1 MGKRQQ
7 SSKVEQWIQHPLK
20 WPGRKSQALQY
31 VRPYLA
37 SRREPKSE
45 SDKANQRI
53 VEPFSGTGVVSIN
66 HPYRSKWSNDR
77 CPAIYTFNRWLL
89 RDPDAL
95 IGEAEFL
102 WATVG
107 EQGQG
112 TEGDDEKEIA
122 RSGYLGAR
130 RTYNEA
136 FQAGAV
142 DSAASA
148 AMTLF
153 LNRFGFN
160 GLYRVNLSGEY
171 NVPYGWPAKKP
182 SLLKERI
189 MACHRAL
196 ALGNTTVTS
205 WDFVDV
211 FVDPLGNQ
219 NFGEHDVVF
228 CDPPYLGVSDTS
240 NFTAYSNAWS
250 DDKHVILDLLARD
263 AARNGAAVVIT
274 ASDTPASV
282 AAYRNARV
290 YTSYG
295 VNRQISAKL
304 SGRGKIDELMFVY

>member
-1 MGKRQQ
+1 MGRKQQ
-7 SSKVEQWIQHPLK
+7 SSAEQWIQHPLK
-20 WPGRKSQALQY
+20 WAGRKSQALATM
-31 VRPYLA
+31 RPYLA

-45 SDKANQRI
+45 AEKANLRI
-53 VEPFSGTGVVSIN
+53 TEVFAGTAVVSIN
-66 HPYRSKWSNDR
+66 HPYRTKWLNDR
-77 CPAIYTFNRWLL
+77 NPAIYTFNKWLL

-95 IGEAEFL
+95 VGEAEFL

-107 EQGQG
+107 EQGQ
-112 TEGDDEKEIA
+112 A
-122 RSGYLGAR
+122 GYLAAR
-130 RTYNEA
+130 ELYNET
-136 FQAGAV
+136 FRAGAI

-171 NVPYGWPAKKP
+171 NVPYGRHATKP
-182 SLLKERI
+182 TLLKERI
-189 MACHRAL
+189 LACHQAL
-196 ALGNTTVTS
+196 ALGNTTVTC

-211 FVDPLGNQ
+211 FMNEY
-219 NFGEHDVVF
+219 GESRFDENDVVF

-250 DDKHVILDLLARD
+250 DDKHVTLDLLAK
-263 AARNGAAVVIT
+263 AAADNGATVVIT

-282 AAYRNARV
+282 AAYRSARV

-295 VNRQISAKL
+295 VNRKISAKL

>member
-1 MGKRQQ
+1 MAKENQ
-7 SSKVEQWIQHPLK
+7 SSKEQWIQHPLK
-20 WPGRKSQALQY
+20 WAGRKTQALAT

-45 SDKANQRI
+45 AEKIKLRI
-53 VEPFSGTGVVSIN
+53 TEVFSGTGVVSIN
-66 HPYRSKWSNDR
+66 HSYRTKWLNDKN
-77 CPAIYTFNRWLL
+77 PAIYTFNRWLL

-95 IGEAEFL
+95 IGEAEYL
-102 WATVG
+102 WATAG
-107 EQGQG
+107 EEGQ
-112 TEGDDEKEIA
+112 A
-122 RSGYLGAR
+122 GYLAAR
-130 RTYNEA
+130 KLYNET
-136 FQAGAV
+136 FHAGSV

-171 NVPYGWPAKKP
+171 NVPYGRHASKP
-182 SLLKERI
+182 SLLKDRI
-189 MACHRAL
+189 LACHQAL
-196 ALGNTTVTS
+196 ALGNTTVTC

-219 NFGEHDVVF
+219 NFGENDVVF

-263 AARNGAAVVIT
+263 AAKNGAAVVIT

-304 SGRGKIDELMFVY
+304 SGRGKIEELMFVY